1 MKHNQRLLFYILLN
15 VVVSAVTIL
24 VVLYFWDRAH
34 PSPLLPNYPTS
45 VAALPQ
51 VTQPAATAPTSNP
64 SATQPPAQATLPG
77 NQQDRLI
84 TIDNVFG
91 AGSLPDEF
99 VLLKRVGDGE
109 LSLTGWKLD
118 DGSGHSY
125 TFPAL
130 TLYKNGAV
138 QVHTTTGVDS
148 VVDLYWGR
156 DAAVWSVGK
165 NVTLTDTQGVV
176 RATYRIP

>member
-1 MKHNQRLLFYILLN
+1 MKHNQRLLIYLLLN
-15 VVVSAVTIL
+15 VVVSAATIL

-34 PSPLLPNYPTS
+34 PSVMLTAIPTS
-45 VAALPQ
+45 AAQL
-51 VTQPAATAPTSNP
+51 PAATQP
-64 SATQPPAQATLPG
+64 SAITNSTAAPNLPVEATLPAD
-77 NQQDRLI
+77 QQGRLI

-91 AGSLPDEF
+91 AGNLQDEF

-118 DGSGHSY
+118 DGAGQTY

-138 QVHTTTGVDS
+138 QVHTATGVDS

-156 DAAVWSVGK
+156 DAAIWSVGK
-165 NVTLTDTQGVV
+165 NVTLTDTKGVV